1 MTVEGT
7 VVEALPGAT
16 FRVRLSDEREILA
29 YIAGKMR
36 IRRIRILPG
45 DKVKLELPES
55 NSNRGRITWRM

>member
-16 FRVRLSDEREILA
+16 FRVRLSDERVILA

-36 IRRIRILPG
+36 IRHIRILPG
-45 DKVKLELPES
+45 DKVKLELSES
-55 NSNRGRITWRM
+55 SGDRGRITWRM

>member
-1 MTVEGT
+1 MIVEGT

-29 YIAGKMR
+29 YIAGRMR

-45 DKVKLELPES
+45 DKVRLELSES
-55 NSNRGRITWRM
+55 SSDRGRITWRM

>member
-16 FRVRLSDEREILA
+16 FRVKLSDEREVLA

-36 IRRIRILPG
+36 IRHIRILPG

-55 NSNRGRITWRM
+55 NGDRGRITWRM